1 MILNSPE
8 QCPRGKI
15 AKFHPDPART
25 VSTPY
30 SARLSVFL
38 VEDSAPIRDR
48 LAECVMENDFG
59 RIVGYADTEDEAVA
73 AILKL
78 KPDAVLLDIQLR
90 VGNGL
95 NVLKKLHALLNEA
108 MPAVIVFTDFAL
120 TDFGRHSTRY
130 GAKYF
135 IDKANGLKHLASLL
149 RTLAVR

>member
-1 MILNSPE
+1 M
-8 QCPRGKI
+8 
-15 AKFHPDPART
+15 T
-25 VSTPY
+25 TPY

-38 VEDSAPIRDR
+38 VEDSAPIRDH
-48 LAECVMENDFG
+48 LSECVTENDFG
-59 RIVGYADTEDEAVA
+59 RVVGFAETEDEAVA
-73 AILKL
+73 GILKL

-95 NVLKKLHALLNEA
+95 TVLKKLHVLMNES

-120 TDFGRHSTRY
+120 TDFGRYSTRY

-135 IDKANGLKHLASLL
+135 IDKSSGLKHLGSLL